1 MLGKSIMVQGTTSN
15 AGKTF
20 VTAGLCRVFAQDGY
34 KTAPFKSQNM
44 STYGFLTA
52 EGKEMSRAQAVQ
64 AEAAMTEPSELMN
77 PILLKPVNVKESRLI
92 LHGEDQGILPAAE
105 YFKKKEEMR
114 VEVEKAH
121 LQLSKKYDRI
131 VIEGAGS
138 PAEINLSEG
147 DFVNMGMAKMADAP
161 VLLVADIDRGGMLA
175 SVYGTVKILPAEQ
188 QKRIKG
194 IIINKFRGDKS
205 LLESGI
211 QMISDLTGIP
221 VVGVLPMAKIQI
233 EDEDSLSGQ
242 DGYKV
247 KRAGY
252 ESNGEVY
259 AKQTSCCAEQDDS
272 VKMKDI
278 CANDHQKEFR
288 ESQYDLLADL
298 IRENLDMEYIY
309 SLFDTEDYADMP
321 ATCKSCTVAGCGG
334 GAEEAMG
341 SNYIYY
347 GPGKGKLNMSL
358 GAALR
363 AADSGHKVLMYQF
376 VKTSSGIVYGRADS
390 VKEGEALRML
400 TGITKVPT
408 ISMKHFLFM
417 MSEEEKEKVRKLN
430 DQKLDELMGMAKSYD
445 MLVLDEALYA
455 VEMGVLSED
464 KLVQWM
470 RRKPCH
476 LELVLTGRT
485 PTEKILAMAEFVTE
499 IKREKDN
506 SMTGT
511 ASRLGIE

>member
-1 MLGKSIMVQGTTSN
+1 MLGKSIMIQGTTSN

-105 YFKKKEEMR
+105 YFKMKEQMGR
-114 VEVEKAH
+114 EVEKAH

-175 SVYGTVKILPAEQ
+175 SVYGTVKILPSEQ

-242 DGYKV
+242 DGYK
-247 KRAGY
+247 
-252 ESNGEVY
+252 
-259 AKQTSCCAEQDDS
+259 AKNPEGGLMDAVIDNQDGFTDEQQKGAAEIQR
-272 VKMKDI
+272 
-278 CANDHQKEFR
+278 QFR
-288 ESQYDLLADL
+288 ETQYELLADL

-309 SLFDTEDYADMP
+309 SLFDTEDYKDMP

-334 GAEEAMG
+334 GAEEATG

-376 VKTSSGIVYGRADS
+376 VKTSSGIVYGKADS

-408 ISMKHFLFM
+408 LSLKHFLFM
-417 MSEEEKEKVRKLN
+417 MSEEEKEEVRKLN
-430 DQKLDELMGMAKSYD
+430 DQKLDELMMMAKSYD

-476 LELVLTGRT
+476 LELILTGRT

-499 IKREKDN
+499 IKKEKYN
-506 SMTGT
+506 FMTGT

>member
-1 MLGKSIMVQGTTSN
+1 MLGKSIMIQGTTSN

-44 STYGFLTA
+44 SSYGFMTK

-64 AEAAMTEPSELMN
+64 AEAAKTEPSELMN
-77 PILLKPVNVKESRLI
+77 PILLKPVDVTQSRLI
-92 LHGEDQGILPAAE
+92 LHGVDKGIYPAAE
-105 YFKKKEEMR
+105 YFQMKEQMR
-114 VEVEKAH
+114 REVEKAH
-121 LQLSKKYDRI
+121 IQLSKKYDRI

-147 DFVNMGMAKMADAP
+147 DYVNMGMAKMADAP
-161 VLLVADIDRGGMLA
+161 VLLVADIDRGGMMA
-175 SVYGTVKILPAEQ
+175 SVYGTIKLLPSEQ

-211 QMISDLTGIP
+211 KMLHDLTGVP

-242 DGYKV
+242 DGH
-247 KRAGY
+247 
-252 ESNGEVY
+252 
-259 AKQTSCCAEQDDS
+259 
-272 VKMKDI
+272 KMKPDKDASNKAQGF
-278 CANDHQKEFR
+278 CQEDGVAGHDRKFR
-288 ESQYDLLADL
+288 EEQYDLLADL

-309 SLFDTEDYADMP
+309 SLFETDDYVDLP
-321 ATCKSCTVAGCGG
+321 ATCKSCSVAGCGG
-334 GAEEAMG
+334 QSEDAMG

-347 GPGKGKLNMSL
+347 GTGKGKLNMSL

-363 AADSGHKVLMYQF
+363 AADQGYKVLMYQF
-376 VKTSSGIVYGRADS
+376 VKTSRGIVYGKADQS
-390 VKEGEALRML
+390 KEGDALRQL
-400 TGITKVPT
+400 TGITKIETMP
-408 ISMKHFLFM
+408 MKRFLFM
-417 MSEEEKEKVRKLN
+417 MDEEEKEEVKGLN
-430 DQKLDELMGMAKSYD
+430 DQKLEELMKMAKSYD

-455 VEMGVLSED
+455 VEMGVLNEE
-464 KLVQWM
+464 KLIQWM

-476 LELVLTGRT
+476 LELVLTGRK
-485 PTEKILAMAEFVTE
+485 PTDRILAMAEFVTE
-499 IKREKDN
+499 IKKEKDN
-506 SMTGT
+506 FETG
-511 ASRLGIE
+511 AGSRLGIE